1 MEDSGIKLTKIDIDE
16 PITAQHISTITKKYV
31 MDIIVGC
38 LGGLNLIG
46 NPKQFMEEIEAG
58 TSRGKP
64 IIGFVGGVLAGTT
77 NSMSK
82 ILSTVSNV
90 KQGSKSLF
98 TSVKSGVVG
107 LYKRPK

>member
-1 MEDSGIKLTKIDIDE
+1 
-16 PITAQHISTITKKYV
+16 

-82 ILSTVSNV
+82 ILSTVSN
-90 KQGSKSLF
+90 
-98 TSVKSGVVG
+98 SVSQ
-107 LYKRPK
+107 LSMDNEYHRQRN

>member
-82 ILSTVSNV
+82 ILSTVSN
-90 KQGSKSLF
+90 
-98 TSVKSGVVG
+98 SVSQ
-107 LYKRPK
+107 LSMDNEYHRQRN